1 MVYPAEKFVGQ
12 LLNERYRVIKQVG
25 SGGMGDVFLAEHEIL
40 HKKLAVKILHFEQ
53 SKNREYVE
61 RFRRE
66 AISASS
72 IGHVNIADVSDFGY
86 TNEGNAYFVMEYVEG
101 HSLAEE
107 LKERH
112 SLPLEFAIAVASQV
126 ALALY
131 SAHGKGI
138 IHRDLKPENILLT
151 EKEGTYPFVKIVD
164 FGISKI
170 RHSMLEPNLRYH
182 TLTKT
187 GAVFGTPEY
196 MSPEQAAGEEIYAAS
211 DIYSLGII
219 MYEMLTGQ
227 LPFYDTNYMK
237 ILSKQQFDI
246 PKLPSVVNPEI
257 TGDIDAI
264 IMKCLEKKSCNRY
277 DSMLQLLG
285 DLKAAYIRHG
295 LESKLNLAFIFNTG
309 TVQSINPLLVENPYD
324 REIKNI
330 LDNTNNRSEK
340 VTMDKGGAGSLTLK
354 IAIIVSLLALGALAV
369 WRYQTKVNTPMVAER
384 VQASKPEEQASRPQP
399 EIKSE
404 QPQPARKKAQ
414 AAAPQKSSKKTMTL
428 KVNSN
433 IPGVR
438 VYNRESGKTICKK
451 TPCERKLPKEESGM
465 MILGFEYEDFNI
477 KPMVISLD
485 RDMTVNLNLK
495 TTEVEQ

>member
-12 LLNERYRVIKQVG
+12 LLNERYRIIKQVG

-404 QPQPARKKAQ
+404 QPQPARKKAP

-438 VYNRESGKTICKK
+438 VRKDHLQKDPVRAQTAEGGERNDDPGFRVRRFQYKTDGYFF
-451 TPCERKLPKEESGM
+451 RQGYD
-465 MILGFEYEDFNI
+465 GQFEFED
-477 KPMVISLD
+477 D
-485 RDMTVNLNLK
+485 GG
-495 TTEVEQ
+495 